1 MKPYLHD
8 GIAFMWNLDS
18 SVGKGG
24 ANNNRTDISY
34 LQWYYTLAA
43 QSPLVDPDRK
53 AIYKNVSVTGICSGR
68 DDDPLVKAI
77 IAHQRILNHPV
88 IDGKAS
94 ALPGNSGNVRL
105 ADQKAFFIIRLG
117 ARLAYLYPQ
126 SWPRLDQMPRCPPSV
141 AAAVLEACNFPL
153 VPQG

>member
-8 GIAFMWNLDS
+8 NTAFMWNLDS

-24 ANNNRTDISY
+24 MNNNQTDICY

-43 QSPLVDPDRK
+43 QFPGVDAAGKEVYK
-53 AIYKNVSVTGICSGR
+53 AVSVTGICSGR

-77 IAHQRILNHPV
+77 TAQQRALNHPV

-94 ALPGNSGNVRL
+94 ALPGTSGNVRL
-105 ADQKAFFIIRLG
+105 SDHKAFFIIRLG
-117 ARLAYLYPQ
+117 GRLAYMYPQ

-153 VPQG
+153 LPG

>member
-8 GIAFMWNLDS
+8 SKYFMWNLEA

-24 ANNNRTDISY
+24 QNSVMSDVAY

-43 QSPLVDPDRK
+43 DFPETPPERRQ
-53 AIYKNVSVTGICSGR
+53 IYKQVSITGACSGR

-77 IAHQRILNHPV
+77 IAQQRALNHPV

-94 ALPGNSGNVRL
+94 ILPGAAGHVRL
-105 ADQKAFFIIRLG
+105 GHNAFFVIRLG
-117 ARLAYLYPQ
+117 ARFAAKFPQ
-126 SWPRLDQMPRCPPSV
+126 QWPRLDLMPGCPASV
-141 AAAVLEACNFPL
+141 AEAVQRALPKL
-153 VPQG
+153 